1 MYLVG
6 LTGGIASGKSY
17 VASALAE
24 LGASTIDADQVAR
37 EVVVPGSTGLVQVVA
52 AFGYEILLPSGEL
65 DRAQLG
71 SIVFSDPDK
80 RLELER
86 ILHPLIKARTT
97 QMINQQTSEVVVYA
111 VPLLVEA
118 EVDYPFDSIITV
130 EAGVEHQVS
139 RLMNSRSM
147 AESDARARIQAQT
160 SSVDREARADFVIDS
175 SGTKEQ
181 TKKQVALVWQQLVQ
195 AAKNKAPSATN

>member
-6 LTGGIASGKSY
+6 LTGGIASGKTY
-17 VASALAE
+17 VASLLEE

-65 DRAQLG
+65 DRAKLG
-71 SIVFSDPDK
+71 RIVFSDLDK
-80 RLELER
+80 RLELES

-97 QMINQQTSEVVVYA
+97 QLISQQTSEVVVYA

-118 EVDYPFDSIITV
+118 NVDYPFDSVITV
-130 EAGVEHQVS
+130 EAGAENQVS
-139 RLMNSRSM
+139 RLVNSRSM
-147 AESDARARIQAQT
+147 DETEARARVQAQT
-160 SSVDREARADFVIDS
+160 NSADRVARADFVIDS

-181 TKKQVALVWQQLVQ
+181 TKQQVELVWQQLV
-195 AAKNKAPSATN
+195 AAANAKGSSAAN

>member
-6 LTGGIASGKSY
+6 LTGGIASGKTY
-17 VASALAE
+17 VASLLEE

-65 DRAQLG
+65 DRAKLG
-71 SIVFSDPDK
+71 RIIFSDPDK
-80 RLELER
+80 RLELES

-97 QMINQQTSEVVVYA
+97 QLISQQTSEVVVYA

-118 EVDYPFDSIITV
+118 NVDYPFESVITV
-130 EAGVEHQVS
+130 EAGAENQVS
-139 RLMNSRSM
+139 RLVNSRSM
-147 AESDARARIQAQT
+147 DESEARARVQAQT
-160 SSVDREARADFVIDS
+160 NSADRVARADFVIDS

-181 TKKQVALVWQQLVQ
+181 TKQQVELFWQQLVA
-195 AAKNKAPSATN
+195 AAKAKGSSAAN

>member
-17 VASALAE
+17 VASLLSE
-24 LGASTIDADQVAR
+24 FGASTVDADQVAR
-37 EVVVPGSTGLVQVVA
+37 EVVVPGSPGLVQVIE
-52 AFGYEILLPSGEL
+52 AFGSEILLPSGEL
-65 DRAQLG
+65 DRAKLG
-71 SIVFSDPDK
+71 SIVFAHPKK

-86 ILHPLIKARTT
+86 ILHPLIKKRTT
-97 QMINQQTSEVVVYA
+97 QLIGEQVSDIVAYA

-118 EVDYPFDSIITV
+118 NVDYPFDAIITV
-130 EAGVEHQVS
+130 EAGVENQIT

-147 AESDARARIQAQT
+147 AESDARARIEAQT
-160 SSVDREARADFVIDS
+160 SASDRVSRANFVIDS

-181 TKKQVALVWQQLVQ
+181 TRQQVELVWQQLVES
-195 AAKNKAPSATN
+195 AKAKG